1 MFISKIFSAFFCLF
15 RSIWMNF
22 YEAIHR
28 DYPYMKLPRY
38 FFYHTLLFQRF
49 WQGDFNEKI
58 GSFFC
63 FLKLYCHLLSTWDSW
78 TLLAGKFYS
87 RNSDLE
93 LFQFQIGT
101 WNVSWNC
108 TKLHHF
114 LSTRVLWT
122 SRNKNKLWIVHQFR
136 KPKCV

>member
-1 MFISKIFSAFFCLF
+1 MHFSAFFGQSEWISMKQYTVITRIWNCL
-15 RSIWMNF
+15 
-22 YEAIHR
+22 AI
-28 DYPYMKLPRY
+28 
-38 FFYHTLLFQRF
+38 FFYHTLWFQRF

-63 FLKLYCHLLSTWDSW
+63 FLKLYCHLLTTWDSW

-122 SRNKNKLWIVHQFR
+122 SRNKKKNESSVSFESPNVSSSRLKI
-136 KPKCV
+136 

>member
-1 MFISKIFSAFFCLF
+1 MHFSAFFGQSEWISMKQYTVITRIWNCL
-15 RSIWMNF
+15 
-22 YEAIHR
+22 AI
-28 DYPYMKLPRY
+28 
-38 FFYHTLLFQRF
+38 FFYHTLWFQRF

-87 RNSDLE
+87 RNSDLK
-93 LFQFQIGT
+93 LFEFQIWT

-122 SRNKNKLWIVHQFR
+122 SRNKKKIMNRPSVSKAQMCLVLD
-136 KPKCV
+136 

>member
-1 MFISKIFSAFFCLF
+1 MFISKIFSAFSAFFGESEWISMKQYTVITHIWNCL
-15 RSIWMNF
+15 
-22 YEAIHR
+22 AI
-28 DYPYMKLPRY
+28 
-38 FFYHTLLFQRF
+38 FFIIHY
-49 WQGDFNEKI
+49 DFNVSGREILMRKLEV
-58 GSFFC
+58 FFC

-78 TLLAGKFYS
+78 TLLAGTFYS
-87 RNSDLE
+87 RDSDLE

-122 SRNKNKLWIVHQFR
+122 SRNKKKLWIVHQFR